1 VVALGGQSVAS
12 SALVIKRPSK
22 ISHSSS
28 SSSRFVSVSK
38 KVSAPLIA
46 RSQDRDAS
54 QMRSSFSSFAVAQAA
69 ISRGASTDQSQHL
82 SHVTVMKN
90 QTNVRKNLQSMLM
103 GKKEEEEI
111 ELEVCEEDEASGLL
125 TSKISEN
132 PEFSNDHSD

>member
-1 VVALGGQSVAS
+1 
-12 SALVIKRPSK
+12 
-22 ISHSSS
+22 
-28 SSSRFVSVSK
+28 
-38 KVSAPLIA
+38 
-46 RSQDRDAS
+46 
-54 QMRSSFSSFAVAQAA
+54 
-69 ISRGASTDQSQHL
+69 
-82 SHVTVMKN
+82 MKN

>member
-1 VVALGGQSVAS
+1 
-12 SALVIKRPSK
+12 
-22 ISHSSS
+22 
-28 SSSRFVSVSK
+28 
-38 KVSAPLIA
+38 
-46 RSQDRDAS
+46 
-54 QMRSSFSSFAVAQAA
+54 MRSSFSSFAVAQAA